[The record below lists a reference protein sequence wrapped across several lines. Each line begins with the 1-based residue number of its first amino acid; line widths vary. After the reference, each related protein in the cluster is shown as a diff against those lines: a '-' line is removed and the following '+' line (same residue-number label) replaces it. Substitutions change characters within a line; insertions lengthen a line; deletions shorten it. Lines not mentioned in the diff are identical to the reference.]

1 MRLTVLAVLF
11 LMNSFG
17 QVVITDS
24 GSTNRPGMTVTIDGK
39 GNAEIAGRGGNTGK
53 MSVDKDLHTR
63 LIKDLE
69 AAMPLDQMAVRGCAK
84 SVSFGSRMFL
94 TYKGVRSPDMS
105 CAGQTDP
112 AVIALQKD
120 AQEIMA
126 LAKSKAPASPSLQ

>member
-1 MRLTVLAVLF
+1 MRLAVLALLF
-11 LMNSFG
+11 VMNSFG

-24 GSTNRPGMTVTIDGK
+24 GSTNRPGMTVTIDEK
-39 GNAEIAGRGGNTGK
+39 GNAEIAGRRGNK
-53 MSVDKDLHTR
+53 AQMSLDKDLHTR
-63 LIKDLE
+63 LMKDLD

-105 CAGQTDP
+105 CAGQTDA

-126 LAKSKAPASPSLQ
+126 LAKSKAPASPAVQ

>member
-39 GNAEIAGRGGNTGK
+39 GNAEIAGRRGNTAK

-94 TYKGVRSPDMS
+94 TYKGIRSPDMS

-126 LAKSKAPASPSLQ
+126 AARSKAAPPPSLQ